1 MKFDRRGV
9 RGPLISRK
17 ASRYCS
23 ALVLLCSSCVPVGT
37 REVLDCVASDADDVT
52 DDFGVFKRP
61 IRVLRSLFSA
71 A

>member
-1 MKFDRRGV
+1 MGV
-9 RGPLISRK
+9 EEFYVGVP
-17 ASRYCS
+17 
-23 ALVLLCSSCVPVGT
+23 ALGTVRPWFCCVPVGT

-52 DDFGVFKRP
+52 DEFGVFKRP